1 MLEVT
6 SIEVR
11 YGDVPTLHD
20 VSCAVKER
28 EVVNILGA
36 NGAGKSTLLKTIVGL
51 MHPSRG
57 TITFRG
63 RDIGQLAPAE
73 IMQMGIT
80 YIPEDRRIFGPLTV
94 EENLKLGAYI
104 LRDKRSI
111 PSQLEEVYR
120 LFPRLRERRKQQA
133 GTMSGGEQQMLAIG
147 RGLMS
152 RPSLLMLDEPS
163 VGLMPKLVSEVMET
177 VAKLKEAGY
186 TILLVE
192 QKVQESLEVADQA
205 YILQTGRTVA
215 HGPAREMAQN
225 ELVKKAYLSL

>member
-1 MLEVT
+1 MLEVEH
-6 SIEVR
+6 IEVR

-20 VSCAVKER
+20 VSCLVPER
-28 EVVNILGA
+28 QVVNILGA

-51 MHPSRG
+51 LHPTRG
-57 TITFRG
+57 SIRFRG
-63 RDIGQLAPAE
+63 RDISRLPPAE
-73 IMQMGIT
+73 IIQMGIT

-94 EENLKLGAYI
+94 EENLKLGAYV
-104 LRDKRSI
+104 LKDRRGI
-111 PSQLEEVYR
+111 PAQLDEVYR
-120 LFPRLRERRKQQA
+120 LFPRLRERRTQQA

-163 VGLMPKLVSEVMET
+163 IGLMPKLVSEVMEA
-177 VAKLKEAGY
+177 VATLKAEGY
-186 TILLVE
+186 TVLLVE

-215 HGPAREMAQN
+215 HGTAREMAQN

>member
-1 MLEVT
+1 MLEVR

-20 VSCAVKER
+20 VSCVVKER

-36 NGAGKSTLLKTIVGL
+36 NGAGKSTLLKTIIGL
-51 MHPSRG
+51 LHPTRG
-57 TITFRG
+57 RITFRG
-63 RDIGQLAPAE
+63 RDISRLSPPE
-73 IMQMGIT
+73 IIQMGIT

-94 EENLKLGAYI
+94 EDNLKLGAYVVP
-104 LRDKRSI
+104 DKQRI
-111 PSQLEEVYR
+111 PVQLEEVFR
-120 LFPRLRERRKQQA
+120 LFPRLRERRRQPA

-163 VGLMPKLVSEVMET
+163 IGLMPKLVSEVMET
-177 VAKLKEAGY
+177 VTKLKAEGY
-186 TILLVE
+186 TVLLVE

-215 HGPAREMAQN
+215 HGPAKEMAQN
-225 ELVKKAYLSL
+225 ELVRRAYLSL